1 MERLLEEWNI
11 YYAALC
17 CSKFQQL
24 TETNITKT
32 KTEELKITHCIS
44 VLATQ
49 LCRRRKQQ
57 HRKQQANKLLQFLVS
72 SCQTVQIMELR
83 LPLNDQ
89 IITIRR

>member
-1 MERLLEEWNI
+1 MERLLEEWNV

-49 LCRRRKQQ
+49 LCRRHKQQ
-57 HRKQQANKLLQFLVS
+57 HRKQQA
-72 SCQTVQIMELR
+72 
-83 LPLNDQ
+83 
-89 IITIRR
+89 